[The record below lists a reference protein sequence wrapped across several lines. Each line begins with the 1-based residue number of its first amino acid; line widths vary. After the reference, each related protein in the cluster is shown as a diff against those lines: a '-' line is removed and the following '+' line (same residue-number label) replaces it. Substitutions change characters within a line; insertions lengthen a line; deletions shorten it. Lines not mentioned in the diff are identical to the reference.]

1 MAIEIVDFP
10 IKNDDF
16 PQLFVCLPEGNHYYQ
31 KDQPSKNL
39 EMFDL
44 SSPPKKMFLFSANH
58 DLEPQ
63 IAKAIKKAWAFA
75 DEFMPYPNHLCL
87 HIGDWF
93 FFGRM
98 IYPLVN

>member
-44 SSPPKKMFLFSANH
+44 SSPQKKS
-58 DLEPQ
+58 
-63 IAKAIKKAWAFA
+63 
-75 DEFMPYPNHLCL
+75 
-87 HIGDWF
+87 F
-93 FFGRM
+93 FFRQIMTLNPKLPKPSRKPGPLRM
-98 IYPLVN
+98 SLCHIQTIYACILGIGSSSGA